1 MLEQPVSF
9 RNASGSGLE
18 RSGSTAMA
26 IDPSIPVLVVD
37 DNATTIR
44 IIRKLLLQLG
54 FVNVDDAC
62 DGAAALAKMHVK
74 HYGLVISDW
83 NMAPMT
89 GYELLNAVRG
99 DPRLMRTPFIMVTAE
114 SKVENVVA
122 ASKAHV
128 SNYILKPFDAKMLKA
143 KIDAVST
150 ATAERPPSR
159 GGT

>member
-1 MLEQPVSF
+1 
-9 RNASGSGLE
+9 
-18 RSGSTAMA
+18 MA
-26 IDPSIPVLVVD
+26 VDPSIPVLVVD

-54 FVNVDDAC
+54 FVNVDDAG
-62 DGAAALAKMHVK
+62 DGAAALRKMRVK

-89 GYELLNAVRG
+89 GYDLLNAVRS
-99 DPRLMRTPFIMVTAE
+99 DPRLSRTPFIMVTAE

-122 ASKAHV
+122 ANRAHV

-143 KIDAVST
+143 KIDAVFT
-150 ATAERPPSR
+150 A
-159 GGT
+159 